1 MKKRVI
7 AAVLL
12 LVVVII
18 AAITFITTREGE
30 VKSIYGTWALDETSY
45 QFNVNRTGKLV
56 LKSGEYD
63 FTYEKDS
70 NEISIDFKD
79 EKITDSI
86 FKYSFENDKLVLERG
101 ANKSVFIRV
110 EDETKD

>member
-7 AAVLL
+7 AALL
-12 LVVVII
+12 LLAVVII
-18 AAITFITTREGE
+18 AAVAFIMTRGSEP
-30 VKSIYGTWALDETSY
+30 KSIYGTWSLDETSY
-45 QFNVNRTGKLV
+45 QFNIDRTGKLI

-63 FTYEKDS
+63 FTYEKDAK
-70 NEISIDFKD
+70 EISIDFKD
-79 EKITDSI
+79 DKITDSV

-110 EDETKD
+110 DNETSD